1 MRLQP
6 VTGEAQ
12 RLRALQ
18 DVTDDV
24 RGEEGQM
31 DHVLDPALRG
41 AGIGGD
47 LLEAPPFLDGRHPR
61 IRPGDIADQGMI
73 ELARR
78 LAEHQPG
85 FDAAP
90 PQPEGMGQVKLLR
103 LQSIGGKPESRREGR
118 GVESDG
124 QCVRSNR
131 RPLHQN
137 RGAIDGARLPAGKL
151 VRQTPQAHPAR
162 GRSRWR

>member
-12 RLRALQ
+12 GLRALQ
-18 DVTDDV
+18 DVIDDV
-24 RGEEGQM
+24 RGEKGQM

-47 LLEAPPFLDGRHPR
+47 LLEASTRLDGRHPF

-73 ELARR
+73 ELASR

-90 PQPEGMGQVKLLR
+90 AELDGIGQMKLLR
-103 LQSIGGKPESRREGR
+103 LQSFGRKPESRREGR

-124 QCVRSNR
+124 QGVLSNR